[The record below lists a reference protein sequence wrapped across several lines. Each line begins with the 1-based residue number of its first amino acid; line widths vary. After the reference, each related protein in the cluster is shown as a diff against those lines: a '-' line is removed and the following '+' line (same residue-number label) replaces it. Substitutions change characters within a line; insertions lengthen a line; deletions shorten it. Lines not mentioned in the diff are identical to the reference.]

1 MTGSSMN
8 TRVSANGYARS
19 LQTLAGI
26 GFVAYSLTKD
36 GSFICILQG
45 PAFVP
50 SGIYKPTYF
59 VTLTSPTGGH
69 QTIGTP
75 PVSPAPGETVAP
87 SPVFIEE
94 ISVDIYKLGQ
104 SFSVAP
110 REDADWIVN
119 VTLGIQSSTDFRAA
133 SLSLAFPELRISETF
148 NISTI
153 RASAD
158 GSGGGGTNWIN
169 AVWQIPDS
177 VPKRW
182 FPHNLGT
189 PQLYDL
195 YTKLNLE
202 SESDIV
208 DSVSFTTRT
217 GFRTIQLVQSPY
229 TNEQVR
235 SGITAGDN
243 WHFSINGKAFYA
255 LGTNIIPF
263 DLFYARTSIEAVR
276 WVLES
281 AVKSGQNM
289 VGIIFCT
296 GWQLNVHLLIASC
309 LGRWNLP
316 ALAPKHRGRCLRFLF
331 RL

>member
-1 MTGSSMN
+1 MN

-289 VGIIFCT
+289 VSIIFCT
-296 GWQLNVHLLIASC
+296 G
-309 LGRWNLP
+309 
-316 ALAPKHRGRCLRFLF
+316 
-331 RL
+331 